1 MESTETVSGSEY
13 VAHHLH
19 QLASGEQHGLFDLS
33 VFHYDTV
40 AFSLITVAAVLLMLR
55 VAATRATTGVP
66 GRFQAFI
73 EMLVEMVEEQAKS
86 LVSVDRRYAAPLAL
100 TVFLWVALMNAID
113 LLPVDWIPRTAGA
126 MGFEHMRPLP
136 TADINAPLGMAFGV
150 LLLSLYYSIKIKGLF
165 GWIQELFVAP
175 FGMVHLSANPLTW
188 VGALLLAAANF
199 GLNIIEYV
207 SKTFSMGMRLFGNM
221 YAGELL
227 FFLIAMLGGGFAL
240 ESFSSIQGALGT
252 SLLALGHVFLGFVW
266 EMFHILIVLLQAYIF
281 MMLTLV
287 YIGQGQES
295 HAAH

>member
-1 MESTETVSGSEY
+1 MAEAETVSGSEY
-13 VAHHLH
+13 VSHHLH
-19 QLASGEQHGLFDLS
+19 QLASSEQHGLFDLS

-40 AFSLITVAAVLLMLR
+40 AFSLATVILVLGLLGYAAS
-55 VAATRATTGVP
+55 RATTGVP

-73 EMLVEMVEEQAKS
+73 EMMVEMVEDQAKA
-86 LVSVDRRYAAPLAL
+86 LVSVDRTYAAPLAL
-100 TVFLWVALMNAID
+100 TVFFWVAIMNAID
-113 LLPVDWIPRTAGA
+113 LLPVDWIPRAAGA
-126 MGFEHMRPLP
+126 LGFEHMRALV
-136 TADINAPLGMAFGV
+136 TADINAPLGMALGV
-150 LLLSLYYSIKIKGLF
+150 LILSLYYSIKIKGLF
-165 GWIQELFVAP
+165 GWIKELFVAP
-175 FGMVHLSANPLTW
+175 FGMVHLSANPLSW
-188 VGALLLAAANF
+188 IGALLLGLANF

-240 ESFSSIQGALGT
+240 ESFSSLKGALGT
-252 SLLALGHVFLGFVW
+252 IALGLGHVFLGFVW